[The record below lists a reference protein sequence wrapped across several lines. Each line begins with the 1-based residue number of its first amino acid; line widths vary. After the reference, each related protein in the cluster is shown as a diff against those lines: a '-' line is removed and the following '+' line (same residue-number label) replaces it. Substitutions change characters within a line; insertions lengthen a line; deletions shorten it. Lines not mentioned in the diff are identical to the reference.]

1 MFGRV
6 GEFDEAKEEWP
17 QYVEWLGHFFEAN
30 GITEEGKQRS
40 IFLTV
45 IGPTVFK
52 LLRNLV
58 SPEKPGDKSYQDLVK
73 VLTEHFK
80 PVRQR
85 QCKGTNF
92 IAGVKSQENRLQR
105 SL

>member
-1 MFGRV
+1 MAAVFGRV

-17 QYVEWLGHFFEAN
+17 QYVERLGHIFEAN
-30 GITEEGKQRS
+30 CIVEEGEQRS

-52 LLRNLV
+52 LLRSLV
-58 SPEKPGDKSYQDLVK
+58 SPDKPGGKSYQDLVK

-80 PVRQR
+80 PVPSETVQ
-85 QCKGTNF
+85 KY
-92 IAGVKSQENRLQR
+92 
-105 SL
+105 